1 MKRIRKLIC
10 IVLSIAML
18 LILPVSAE
26 VDYMRLGDTVVT
38 ITYGSG
44 ISTTSVSGYTGS
56 SMIGELTVSTTGA
69 FRAVG
74 QPQVSTKYDTQ
85 SVSSYGMSC
94 DVSFGYTNPNTPDI
108 SYEAR
113 SSYSSHSCYVTV
125 VGYWTGSSETN
136 GMNSYVYDE
145 ETNTMSIYTVSSS
158 YSVN

>member
-1 MKRIRKLIC
+1 
-10 IVLSIAML
+10 ML

-26 VDYMRLGDTVVT
+26 VAYMTLGDTVVT

-44 ISTTSVSGYTGS
+44 ISSESASGYTSS
-56 SMIGELTVSTTGA
+56 SMNGELTVTTTGA
-69 FRAVG
+69 FRIAG
-74 QPQVSTKYDTQ
+74 KNSIDPAYYDNAASAYGTSCNV
-85 SVSSYGMSC
+85 SVSPP
-94 DVSFGYTNPNTPDI
+94 DVAYVD
-108 SYEAR
+108 YETR

-145 ETNTMSIYTVSSS
+145 ETNTTSIYTVSSS